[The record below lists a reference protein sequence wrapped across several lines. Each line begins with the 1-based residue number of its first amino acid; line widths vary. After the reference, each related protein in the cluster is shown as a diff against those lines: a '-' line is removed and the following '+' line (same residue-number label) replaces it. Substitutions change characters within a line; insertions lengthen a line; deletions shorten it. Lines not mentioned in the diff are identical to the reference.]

1 MISSGDIFRLA
12 SISPW
17 IAQCIDSHSEATSLT
32 QKVKPGSRPVMAA
45 PPSMRILTQNDRF
58 SFLICNHSKTWM
70 VLQLL
75 CQLARKV
82 HVTYPGAS
90 SWKIDCTKPST
101 VAFSTLVD
109 ASTRIAHHS
118 DSLILSH
125 TCASVS
131 SAISSTH
138 LVTVL
143 AKRGTRATFWTAAS
157 PKSSQQMPLAAGR
170 INSSPVVKGFL
181 ALAMRSAT
189 KNDALSAG
197 TFDDMVIFNNC
208 FCLLSSHVFF
218 LLKNSKGLSVSAGC
232 LVSMWWSSFEAFMA
246 SMDSRS
252 PHIIQSGRE
261 PRI

>member
-1 MISSGDIFRLA
+1 
-12 SISPW
+12 
-17 IAQCIDSHSEATSLT
+17 
-32 QKVKPGSRPVMAA
+32 
-45 PPSMRILTQNDRF
+45 
-58 SFLICNHSKTWM
+58 M

-90 SWKIDCTKPST
+90 SWKIDRTKPST

-118 DSLILSH
+118 DSLILFH

-143 AKRGTRATFWTAAS
+143 AKRGTCATFWTAAS

-181 ALAMRSAT
+181 ALAMRLAT
-189 KNDALSAG
+189 KTDAVSAD
-197 TFDDMVIFNNC
+197 TLDVMVAFSNC
-208 FCLLSSHVFF
+208 FCSLCSDFF
-218 LLKNSKGLSVSAGC
+218 LLKNCKGLSLNAGC
-232 LVSMWWSSFEAFMA
+232 LASTWWRSFEGFVALLAICYTKWAWRMW
-246 SMDSRS
+246 
-252 PHIIQSGRE
+252 IIWCNE
-261 PRI
+261 PVI